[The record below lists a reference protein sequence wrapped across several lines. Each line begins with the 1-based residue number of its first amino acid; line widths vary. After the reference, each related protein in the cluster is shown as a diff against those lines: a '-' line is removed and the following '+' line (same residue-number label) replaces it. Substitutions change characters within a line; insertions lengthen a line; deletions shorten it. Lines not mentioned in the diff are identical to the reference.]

1 MKAENKLSK
10 IVKNVTRLPN
20 SMHPT
25 ALSFLF
31 GKVIKFAGTSRIR
44 VESLNFTESHLVLR
58 NRKRV
63 QNHIGGVHAAA
74 MALLGE
80 SATGFVVGMHVP
92 DTCIPLLKNMN
103 IDYVRR
109 ASGDLTAIAK
119 LTEEQIQQMRTTEK
133 GEVLVSVVITDSE
146 NKEPINAEFTW
157 AWVSKK
163 R

>member
-10 IVKNVTRLPN
+10 IVKNVTRLPL
-20 SMHPT
+20 SMHPA
-25 ALSFLF
+25 ALSFVF
-31 GKVIKFAGTSRIR
+31 GKVIKFAGTSRVR
-44 VESLNFTESHLVLR
+44 VESLDFKQSRLILR

-63 QNHIGGVHAAA
+63 QNHTGGIHAAA

-80 SATGFVVGMHVP
+80 SATGFIVGMHVP
-92 DTCIPLLKNMN
+92 DHRIPLLKNMD

-109 ASGDLTAIAK
+109 AAGDLTAVAHV
-119 LTEEQIQQMRTTEK
+119 TDEQIERMRNDEK
-133 GEVLVSVVITDSE
+133 GEIKVAVVITDTE
-146 NKEPINAEFTW
+146 NKEPVNAEFTW